1 MDKMMQNLRRWWL
14 VGLLP
19 LLMLQAGWAQQWVLK
34 TPMPTPRKG
43 MAVAVLDGKIWVI
56 GGRSM
61 GHHGCD
67 QVEVYDPQQ
76 NLWSTQYPEIQYK
89 REYATAQVW
98 EGKIFL
104 FGGRKQS
111 MLVAAVE
118 MYDPA
123 VGAWQTVAQMPNPRF
138 GMASVVYDSLIYLI
152 GGSTAGSGQIS
163 EVLRFNPADYSWST
177 LPASMNY
184 SRISAMAGVPE
195 GQLVVAGGFYY
206 GPIAAVEQYLP
217 GSNSWQNLD
226 NLPYPCGGAGY
237 ATLGNRLWIVGGH
250 TQYGITNNVLVGK
263 MEGNSLQW
271 DFAPPLNL
279 ARKDLA
285 VAIVD
290 NTIYAIGGQGEFSG
304 ILYNTVEALDVLVGL
319 PHGSDSAPLI
329 REFALSAYPN
339 PFNATTMIQVK
350 VPEAGNFRLALY
362 DLLGRQVAE
371 VYRGFLLPGQ
381 HRFPLDMKNISGL
394 PTGGGIYFLRA
405 EGHHHSATI
414 RILYLK

>member
-14 VGLLP
+14 VGFLP
-19 LLMLQAGWAQQWVLK
+19 LLMLQATWAQQWELK

-43 MAVAVLDGKIWVI
+43 MAVAVLEGKIWVI

-61 GHHGCD
+61 GHHGCNE
-67 QVEVYDPQQ
+67 VEVYDPQQ
-76 NLWSTQYPEIQYK
+76 NLWSTQYPDIHYK

-111 MLVAAVE
+111 MLVSAVE
-118 MYDPA
+118 MYDPV
-123 VGAWQTVAQMPNPRF
+123 VGSWQTIAQMPTPRF
-138 GMASVVYDSLIYLI
+138 GMASVVVDSLIYLI
-152 GGSTAGSGQIS
+152 GGSTASSGNTNQ
-163 EVLRFNPADYSWST
+163 VVQFNPADYSWSI
-177 LPASMNY
+177 LPEPMNY
-184 SRISAMAGVPE
+184 SRISAMAGVPD

-217 GSNSWQNLD
+217 GTSSWQNL
-226 NLPYPCGGAGY
+226 NSLPYPCGGAGY

-250 TQYGITNNVLVGK
+250 TQYGITNNVLVGT
-263 MEGNSLQW
+263 MQGNSLQW
-271 DFAPPLNL
+271 DFAPPLNI

-319 PHGSDSAPLI
+319 PHGSHSEPLL
-329 REFALSAYPN
+329 REMSLAVYPN
-339 PFNATTMIQVK
+339 PFNATTMVRMK
-350 VPEAGNFRLALY
+350 VPEAGNFHLVLY

-371 VYRGFLLPGQ
+371 VFRGFLVPGQ
-381 HRFPLDMKNISGL
+381 HSFPLEMKNISGL
-394 PTGGGIYFLRA
+394 PAGGGIYFLRA
-405 EGHHHSATI
+405 EGQHHSVTT